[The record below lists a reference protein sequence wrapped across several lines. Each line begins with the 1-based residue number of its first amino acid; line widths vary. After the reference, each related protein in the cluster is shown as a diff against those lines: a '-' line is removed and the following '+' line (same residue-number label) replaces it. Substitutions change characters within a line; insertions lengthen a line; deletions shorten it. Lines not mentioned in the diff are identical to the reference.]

1 MVEWSVRCPG
11 ARFFFEDGKSNDIG
25 HKCTQDMYGVS
36 SKVCSVVID
45 VQ

>member
-1 MVEWSVRCPG
+1 MVGQMTRSEV
-11 ARFFFEDGKSNDIG
+11 FFILEDDTSNDIG

-36 SKVCSVVID
+36 SKVCSAVID